1 MNIAHARKLLKLY
14 KQHKGK
20 NMLNTDEVKDLVRT
34 RFGGTLKQ
42 VYLNKCYVNYKEIAD
57 KRNMAF
63 YVDGARFT
71 NVDFNALAQEV
82 GCKRVKLHAAFIRG
96 MRDGCYLRL
105 QQVQYD
111 K

>member
-1 MNIAHARKLLKLY
+1 MNIAQARKLLKLY

-57 KRNMAF
+57 KRNMDF
-63 YVDGARFT
+63 YGDGDRFT
-71 NVDFNALAQEV
+71 NVDLTALAHEV